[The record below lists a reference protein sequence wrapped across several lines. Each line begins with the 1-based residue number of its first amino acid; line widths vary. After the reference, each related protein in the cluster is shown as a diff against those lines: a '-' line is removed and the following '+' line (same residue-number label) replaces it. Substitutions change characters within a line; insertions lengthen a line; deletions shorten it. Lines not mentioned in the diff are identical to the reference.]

1 MMSKGV
7 MTKGLLSQIE
17 LVVGVV
23 LLAAIVGLVF
33 LAAVMRFFG
42 TPLIWS
48 VDLAQLLFI
57 WLCFLGAN
65 RALRRRVHLGIDL
78 LIQACDHRRR
88 LVLDLVLGVLVV
100 VFLGVLA
107 VEGVKLTLLNT
118 ERLFGDSGIPYAFVT
133 IAVPV
138 GCVFLAFT
146 VIANA
151 LEAIRRRGEGR
162 LLVFGRRP
170 GDAPGDLEN
179 ELRDGL

>member
-1 MMSKGV
+1 
-7 MTKGLLSQIE
+7 MTKGLLSKIE
-17 LVVGVV
+17 LLVGVA
-23 LLAAIVGLVF
+23 LLAGIVGLVF
-33 LAAVMRFFG
+33 IAAVMRFFG

-78 LIQACDHRRR
+78 LIQTLDHRKR
-88 LVLDLVLGVLVV
+88 LLLELLLGLLVV

-138 GCVFLAFT
+138 GSVFLIFT

-151 LEAIRRRGEGR
+151 AEALRRQGEER
-162 LLVFGRRP
+162 LLVFARRP
-170 GDAPGDLEN
+170 GDNSEDLK
-179 ELRDGL
+179 DGL

>member
-1 MMSKGV
+1 
-7 MTKGLLSQIE
+7 MTKGLLSKIE
-17 LVVGVV
+17 LVLGVA
-23 LLAAIVGLVF
+23 LLAAIVALVF
-33 LAAVMRFFG
+33 IAAVMRFFG

-78 LIQACDHRRR
+78 LIQTLDHRKR
-88 LVLDLVLGVLVV
+88 LILELLLGLLVAA
-100 VFLGVLA
+100 FLGLLA

-133 IAVPV
+133 VAVPV
-138 GCVFLAFT
+138 GCVFLALT

-151 LEAIRRRGEGR
+151 LEALRRRGEER
-162 LLVFGRRP
+162 LLVFARRP
-170 GDAPGDLEN
+170 GELPD
-179 ELRDGL
+179 ELREGL

>member
-1 MMSKGV
+1 
-7 MTKGLLSQIE
+7 MTKGLLSKIE
-17 LVVGVV
+17 LLVGVA
-23 LLAAIVGLVF
+23 LLGAIVVLVF
-33 LAAVMRFFG
+33 IAAVMRFFG

-78 LIQACDHRRR
+78 LIQTLGHRKR
-88 LVLDLVLGVLVV
+88 LLLELLLGLFVV

-107 VEGVKLTLLNT
+107 FEGVQLTLLNK

-138 GCVFLAFT
+138 GCVFLIFT
-146 VIANA
+146 VVANA
-151 LEAIRRRGEGR
+151 LEAFRRRGEGQ
-162 LLVFGRRP
+162 LLVFARRP
-170 GDAPGDLEN
+170 GSSPEELAEEVLEDLG
-179 ELRDGL
+179 DGL

>member
-1 MMSKGV
+1 
-7 MTKGLLSQIE
+7 MTKGLLSKIE
-17 LVVGVV
+17 LLVGVA
-23 LLAAIVGLVF
+23 LLAGIVGLVF
-33 LAAVMRFFG
+33 VAAVMRFFG

-78 LIQACDHRRR
+78 LIQTLDHRKR
-88 LVLDLVLGVLVV
+88 LVLELLLGLLVV

-138 GCVFLAFT
+138 GSVFLIFT

-151 LEAIRRRGEGR
+151 AEALRRRGEER
-162 LLVFGRRP
+162 LLVFARRP
-170 GDAPGDLEN
+170 GEIPEDLK
-179 ELRDGL
+179 DGL

>member
-1 MMSKGV
+1 
-7 MTKGLLSQIE
+7 MTKGLLSKIE

-23 LLAAIVGLVF
+23 LLAAIVVLVF
-33 LAAVMRFFG
+33 IAAVMRFFG
-42 TPLIWS
+42 LPLIWS

-65 RALRRRVHLGIDL
+65 RALRRRVHLGIDF
-78 LIQACDHRRR
+78 LIQTHGHRRR
-88 LVLDLVLGVLVV
+88 LALDLVFGALVV
-100 VFLGVLA
+100 VFLGMLA

-170 GDAPGDLEN
+170 GDTPDDVTA
-179 ELRDGL
+179 ELKDGL

>member
-1 MMSKGV
+1 
-7 MTKGLLSQIE
+7 MTKGLLSKIE

-23 LLAAIVGLVF
+23 LLAAIVVLVF
-33 LAAVMRFFG
+33 IAAVMRFFG
-42 TPLIWS
+42 LPLIWS

-65 RALRRRVHLGIDL
+65 RALRRRVHLGIDF
-78 LIQACDHRRR
+78 LIQTHGHRRR
-88 LVLDLVLGVLVV
+88 LALDLVLGALVV
-100 VFLGVLA
+100 VFLGMLA

-170 GDAPGDLEN
+170 GEAPEDLITGLED
-179 ELRDGL
+179 EL

>member
-1 MMSKGV
+1 
-7 MTKGLLSQIE
+7 MTKGLLSKIE
-17 LVVGVV
+17 LLVGIA

-33 LAAVMRFFG
+33 IAAVMRFFG

-78 LIQACDHRRR
+78 LIQALDHRKR
-88 LVLDLVLGVLVV
+88 LALELLLGLLVV
-100 VFLGVLA
+100 AFLGVLA
-107 VEGVKLTLLNT
+107 VEGVKLTLLNK
-118 ERLFGDSGIPYAFVT
+118 ERLFGDRGIPYAFVT

-138 GCVFLAFT
+138 GCVFLIFT

-151 LEAIRRRGEGR
+151 LEALRRRDEAR
-162 LLVFGRRP
+162 LLVFARRP
-170 GDAPGDLEN
+170 GEVSENLE
-179 ELRDGL
+179 DGL